1 MKPHTEAN
9 IMLIYAEAELLC
21 VSWSVGTELTSSSFL
36 SSPHR
41 VEMTSPTFENLS
53 DLITPLYHLVM
64 EITFAFLKYAG
75 QPAY

>member
-1 MKPHTEAN
+1 MKPYTEAN
-9 IMLIYAEAELLC
+9 IMLIYAEAELLYL
-21 VSWSVGTELTSSSFL
+21 SWRVGIELTSSSFL

-41 VEMTSPTFENLS
+41 VEVTSLKFENLS